1 MSTKHFLFILLTFFY
16 ILPTK
21 SQAVSKDFV
30 SERIY
35 LQTDKQIYITGELM
49 WMKLI
54 SASPEGIPL
63 SFSKVAYVELWD
75 ENASHMQAKIDLRYG
90 VGKGWLI
97 TPIQLPTGYYRL
109 IAYTKNMRNE
119 SSNVFFQ
126 KNIAVVNPL
135 ELDKT
140 SSEASAINAVS
151 GNGQGNISLS
161 TDKTLYSQ
169 REKVKINIEGLP
181 EDTYTLSV
189 SVAGIDPVDTKEETT
204 GILQW
209 KNQLA
214 SIQPQAFSGKFF
226 PEYEGHIIEGKM
238 INTTTDRQ
246 EFNARVK
253 PFVGFVGPD
262 LAFFSGMSDEEGNIK
277 FLTNHTAGI
286 KEIVTAPLYISSN
299 IESGYRID
307 IDYPFVDKFQ
317 TGRLPSLDKSRL
329 DNNYFMQRN
338 IALQV
343 LHSFT
348 NDSVNQLISPRSYFN
363 WKPDHTYI
371 MDEYRR
377 FATMQE
383 VITEF
388 VVFTR
393 FRRINDKR
401 FLSIYDINTNTFSS
415 GLTFVFLDG
424 VPVFDHD
431 IIYNYD
437 PTLLKRIDV
446 YKDNFVF
453 GSQMVNGIVFF
464 TTYQGDYSGLKL
476 DNSTQFFDYEGTK
489 AERMFY
495 SPVYNDDED
504 RKSRLPDFRHTL
516 LWNPEI
522 QTNGNTPVSIPLYT
536 SDIAGKFQVT
546 VEGITTTGKPVY
558 AVSTFDVR

>member
-1 MSTKHFLFILLTFFY
+1 
-16 ILPTK
+16 
-21 SQAVSKDFV
+21 
-30 SERIY
+30 
-35 LQTDKQIYITGELM
+35 
-49 WMKLI
+49 MKLI